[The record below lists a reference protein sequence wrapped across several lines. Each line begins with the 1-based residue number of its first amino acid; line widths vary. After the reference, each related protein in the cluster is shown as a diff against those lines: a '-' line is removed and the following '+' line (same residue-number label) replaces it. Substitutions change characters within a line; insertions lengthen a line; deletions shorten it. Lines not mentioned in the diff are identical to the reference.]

1 MSHPGGKNLIVT
13 PDQHL
18 LAQDYRVQ
26 DREPNLIVPGAVGS
40 GGLAT
45 VSFGHQ
51 QHPDDWDDDL
61 FIRDLYEDFLKAA
74 QQDKIGLASTF
85 EGWLRR
91 SRETLAWRKQELA
104 REHQFGLIDWKTHQT
119 AVETADRADAAIA
132 RYLEL
137 PDNLRL
143 IGV

>member
-1 MSHPGGKNLIVT
+1 MSSGEQKLIINPNDPGHGLII
-13 PDQHL
+13 PG
-18 LAQDYRVQ
+18 VQ
-26 DREPNLIVPGAVGS
+26 GPS
-40 GGLAT
+40 GTT
-45 VSFGHQ
+45 VAFGRQ

-61 FIRDLYEDFLKAA
+61 FIRDLYEDFLRAA
-74 QQDKIGLASTF
+74 QQDKIGLVSTF

-104 REHQFGLIDWKTHQT
+104 REHQFGLIDWKTHET
-119 AVETADRADAAIA
+119 AVETADRADRAIA

>member
-1 MSHPGGKNLIVT
+1 MTQPSEKNLIVM

-18 LAQDYRVQ
+18 LAQDYRVWDQ
-26 DREPNLIVPGAVGS
+26 GP
-40 GGLAT
+40 T
-45 VSFGHQ
+45 VTFGRQ

-61 FIRDLYEDFLKAA
+61 FIKDVYENFLKAA

-85 EGWLRR
+85 EGWLQR
-91 SRETLAWRKQELA
+91 SRETLTWRKQELA
-104 REHQFGLIDWKTHQT
+104 REYQFGLIDWRTHQT
-119 AVETADRADAAIA
+119 AVETVDRADAAIA